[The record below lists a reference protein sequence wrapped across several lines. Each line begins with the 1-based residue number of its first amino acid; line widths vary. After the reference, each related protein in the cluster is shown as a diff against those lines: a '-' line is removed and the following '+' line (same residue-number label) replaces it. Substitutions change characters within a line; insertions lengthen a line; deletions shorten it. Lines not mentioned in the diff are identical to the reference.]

1 MKCYILHFSHFEN
14 SLAYLITF
22 KRRINNLSLRGGVI
36 LSSELTLELRTE
48 PLAEIGGTA
57 PYSLH
62 PEPLVDGDPILVT
75 SVEIMAWYYPG

>member
-36 LSSELTLELRTE
+36 LSSELPLELQ
-48 PLAEIGGTA
+48 
-57 PYSLH
+57 